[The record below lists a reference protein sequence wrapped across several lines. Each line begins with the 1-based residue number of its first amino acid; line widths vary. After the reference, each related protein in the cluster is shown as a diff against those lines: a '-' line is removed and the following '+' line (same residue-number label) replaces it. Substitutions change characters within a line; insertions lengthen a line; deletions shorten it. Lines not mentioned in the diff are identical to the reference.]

1 MGLASA
7 SAVRDRLI
15 AAGRD
20 PATPAAVLAR
30 GTRPDAQA
38 AVGRLDGLAALAAEV
53 GEGPALL
60 VIGQVVARSAPWR
73 AAELGTL
80 IAREAA

>member
-1 MGLASA
+1 MGPHRHRP
-7 SAVRDRLI
+7 RDRLI

-30 GTRPDAQA
+30 GTRPDAPPRR
-38 AVGRLDGLAALAAEV
+38 RLDGLAVL
-53 GEGPALL
+53 GKGGRGPALL
-60 VIGQVVARSAPWR
+60 VIGEVVARSAPWR
-73 AAELGTL
+73 RQLGAL